1 MDSKFILDGQIV
13 PNRWRYYAEM
23 EDIAVGKDINIF
35 TNYTAWQDA
44 KNRFTSNLF
53 PVLTDEENEI
63 SAIWDNIQ
71 NLTDIGILFAHA
83 KAGIGYSTARILR
96 EEYAYT
102 GNIHALGEF
111 GYDSLCFMHRCGI
124 NAFHLHTMN
133 LADEALR
140 YLQDIDFNYQR

>member
-13 PNRWRYYAEM
+13 PNKWQYCAEI
-23 EDIAVGKDINIF
+23 EDIAVNEDINIF
-35 TNYTAWQDA
+35 INYTAWQDA
-44 KNRFTSNLF
+44 QNRLTSNLF

-63 SAIWDNIQ
+63 SAICESIQ

-83 KAGIGYSTARILR
+83 KSGIGYSTARILR

-102 GNIHALGEF
+102 GNLHALGEF

-124 NAFHLHTMN
+124 NAFHLHTPN
-133 LADEALR
+133 CSEAALK